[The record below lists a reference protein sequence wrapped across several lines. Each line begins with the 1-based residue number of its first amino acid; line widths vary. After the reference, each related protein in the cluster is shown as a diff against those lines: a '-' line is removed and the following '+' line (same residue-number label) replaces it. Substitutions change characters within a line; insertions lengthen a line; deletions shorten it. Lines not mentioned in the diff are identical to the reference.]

1 MCENRNEQ
9 TSLGIKYY
17 HLLLVY
23 HTVKA
28 RHMNRYDWIS
38 VSSCSQWGARTSVSF
53 LSASLTE
60 LQLASFPSFS
70 LYFPFPPSF
79 PCISFPMLFF
89 LHFSFL
95 RPFPFLSFTFSFTG
109 WGGRLGRESV
119 INGGREGKE
128 VREERDKGGKKSVG
142 GRGYLVTW
150 SLVTLKELVTFLAS
164 NTQEGQSILTLP
176 FAPHQA
182 PPSLHPAHRRNP
194 GGLVNSQS
202 FESWQKGLPTDAVY
216 FKFPL
221 TFLGVCHLG
230 EYCQICTGE
239 LGYTQVYK
247 AKAYYN
253 LLNDSVLQTLQKQFW
268 FTVFNS

>member
-1 MCENRNEQ
+1 MGSEDFGFISFCFSYW
-9 TSLGIKYY
+9 TTTC
-17 HLLLVY
+17 LLP
-23 HTVKA
+23 
-28 RHMNRYDWIS
+28 
-38 VSSCSQWGARTSVSF
+38 F
-53 LSASLTE
+53 LLP
-60 LQLASFPSFS
+60 LLPLPSFIS
-70 LYFPFPPSF
+70 LYFFSYAFLPSF
-79 PCISFPMLFF
+79 IFLTSF
-89 LHFSFL
+89 S
-95 RPFPFLSFTFSFTG
+95 FPFLSFTFSFTG

-128 VREERDKGGKKSVG
+128 VREERDKGGKKSVGG

-221 TFLGVCHLG
+221 TFLGVCHLR